1 MQYHLYLVQNY
12 TTLGF
17 HKVRAPPEMMTI
29 LSKFWKRQFTSLT
42 NDHDVDI
49 INSLPNEIWSRGD
62 TYTNHWSSPTKLVSL
77 TDSPSRKILWESSKT
92 ILEQWTGV
100 QLSPSSM
107 YGVRIYTNG
116 SVLAPHVD
124 RTPLI
129 ISAVVNV
136 AQDVDEDWPLEVY
149 GRDGKA
155 YNLTLEAG
163 EMILYEGHSV
173 IHGRPFPLK
182 GRYYAVSV
190 GVEDER
196 LFLSRLTECDATHI
210 QHFYLPN
217 YLFRIYSYISN
228 H

>member
-1 MQYHLYLVQNY
+1 
-12 TTLGF
+12 
-17 HKVRAPPEMMTI
+17 MMTI
-29 LSKFWKRQFTSLT
+29 LTKFWKRQFTSLT

>member
-1 MQYHLYLVQNY
+1 
-12 TTLGF
+12 
-17 HKVRAPPEMMTI
+17 MMTI
-29 LSKFWKRQFTSLT
+29 LTKFWKRQFTSLT

-136 AQDVDEDWPLEVY
+136 AQDVDEDWPLEVD